1 MKNNINILKFF
12 LSFVILTNM
21 SDLSLSLYH
30 TFFKDQI
37 NPIKLLFTVKVIYQ
51 FAVKALNFTGCRI
64 LLDNYKIE
72 CAKIS
77 EQPELEFITWIIEI

>member
-1 MKNNINILKFF
+1 MKNNINILKFVF
-12 LSFVILTNM
+12 CH
-21 SDLSLSLYH
+21 SDQYVKSPSLYH

-77 EQPELEFITWIIEI
+77 EQPGLEFITWIIEI